1 MKNWFYVVLLIW
13 SHSRN
18 HSVPLLP
25 TSVDYTQWVPERS
38 LQMTLTGL
46 CDTPFLE
53 ELFPSSLP
61 PHQRLAKIKDGVPDP
76 ASALCNLFMGATG
89 WCGSFVLSTE
99 SWSTLQ
105 RLKQMMVMVAPV
117 FKHLSRACLCACWAL
132 LKLFLSQ
139 AKMFNLPQ
147 SWIPS

>member
-13 SHSRN
+13 SHCRN

-25 TSVDYTQWVPERS
+25 TSVEYTQRVPERS
-38 LQMTLTGL
+38 LQMTLARL

-76 ASALCNLFMGATG
+76 ASALCPLFMGATG
-89 WCGSFVLSTE
+89 WCASFVLSTE
-99 SWSTLQ
+99 S
-105 RLKQMMVMVAPV
+105 
-117 FKHLSRACLCACWAL
+117 
-132 LKLFLSQ
+132 
-139 AKMFNLPQ
+139 
-147 SWIPS
+147 